1 VAVEVGG
8 LHTLHRLMPARSK
21 FLLGGAH

>member
-1 VAVEVGG
+1 VEVGG